1 MELNLIYS
9 VMGLLGGIICAIGD
23 VLLDLKGKD
32 NVKVGKSL
40 LIESNWVNMANWR
53 FNLSI
58 IFGLFGVF
66 MYSLGIYS
74 LGRQLINVNE
84 SLSETMIIFSVV
96 TAMAGFF
103 IHSFI
108 CITPIIYKAVLK
120 GKDENLAEYTLNEL
134 LSSVKIPFVVL
145 YAFIILAPT
154 ILTIYCILNAL
165 FNVPTCFVF
174 LNPLVFL
181 LVGLTLKKIKREW
194 FYELPSICMPSLGLG
209 MFGVIGIVNI
219 I

>member
-9 VMGLLGGIICAIGD
+9 IVGVLGGIVCAIGD
-23 VLLDLKGKD
+23 IFLDLKGKD
-32 NVKVGKSL
+32 NVKVGNSL
-40 LIESNWVNMANWR
+40 IIESNWTKMADWR
-53 FNLSI
+53 FKLSI

-74 LGRQLINVNE
+74 LGRQLLSGNE
-84 SLSETMIIFSVV
+84 ILSETMILFSIL
-96 TAMAGFF
+96 TALSGFF

-108 CITPIIYKAVLK
+108 CVTPIIYKAVLK
-120 GKDENLAEYTLNEL
+120 GKDEKLAEHTLNEL
-134 LSSVKIPFVVL
+134 LSAVKIPFALL

-154 ILTIYCILNAL
+154 ILTVYCILNGL
-165 FNVPTCFVF
+165 FDVPNYFVL

-181 LVGLTLKKIKREW
+181 IVGLTLKKVKRDW

-209 MFGVIGIVNI
+209 MFGVIGM
-219 I
+219 